1 MVSVKKVKQRYG
13 DCPVCGKAIVYL
25 GATACSPKCDSKRLV
40 PSEPDPD
47 PELEV
52 EDPELDLKEV
62 CPWLQT

>member
-1 MVSVKKVKQRYG
+1 MSISGKKVKQRYG

-40 PSEPDPD
+40 PLDPEPDPE
-47 PELEV
+47 PEE
-52 EDPELDLKEV
+52 PELDLKEM